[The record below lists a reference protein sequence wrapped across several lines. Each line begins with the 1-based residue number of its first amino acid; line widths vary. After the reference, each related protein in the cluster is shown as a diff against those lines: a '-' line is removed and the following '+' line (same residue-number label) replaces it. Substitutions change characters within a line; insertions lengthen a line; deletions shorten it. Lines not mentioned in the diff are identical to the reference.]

1 MTHHSKKHED
11 TEKKDAENEAVEVNI
26 ASQDVPAPEAVSEES
41 AAPSEKSEEEKL
53 KEELAAANDK
63 YLRLCAEYQ
72 NYRKRVSKDMS
83 NARYEGVF
91 STIQPFLQVFDH
103 FFMAVMASEKS
114 DNIDSIRQGLGMIL
128 TEFQKAIEELGI
140 QQIDANGK
148 DFDPE
153 LHEAISHEPSDKVAE
168 GKVSRQ
174 WSCGYKLGE
183 RLMRPAR
190 VVVSS
195 GPAKEEKTEETK

>member
-1 MTHHSKKHED
+1 MSQHSKHHE
-11 TEKKDAENEAVEVNI
+11 TNKQEENAPVEVNI
-26 ASQDVPAPEAVSEES
+26 AGQNVPAAEAVPVENNEG
-41 AAPSEKSEEEKL
+41 EKI

-72 NYRKRVSKDMS
+72 NYRKRVSKDIS
-83 NARYEGVF
+83 NARYEGVC

-103 FFMAVMASEKS
+103 FFMAVSAAENS
-114 DNIDSIRQGLGMIL
+114 DNTDSIRQGLTMIL
-128 TEFQKAIEELGI
+128 TEFQKALDELGVEK
-140 QQIDANGK
+140 IDADGK

-153 LHEAISHEPSDKVAE
+153 LHEAISNEASEKIAE

-195 GPAKEEKTEETK
+195 GPAKEEKTEENK

>member
-1 MTHHSKKHED
+1 MSHHNKKHDD
-11 TEKKDAENEAVEVNI
+11 TAPNVKENEAVEVNI
-26 ASQDVPAPEAVSEES
+26 SEQDAPAPEATSE
-41 AAPSEKSEEEKL
+41 AVPVEKSTEEKL

-63 YLRLCAEYQ
+63 YIRLCAEYQ
-72 NYRKRVSKDMS
+72 NYRKRVSKDIS

-91 STIQPFLQVFDH
+91 STIQPFLQVFNH
-103 FFMAVMASEKS
+103 FFMAVTAAEKS
-114 DNIDSIRQGLGMIL
+114 DNTNSIRQGLGMIL
-128 TEFQKAIEELGI
+128 TEFQKALDELGI
-140 QQIDANGK
+140 QKIDADGK

-153 LHEAISHEPSDKVAE
+153 LHEAISSEASDKIAE

-195 GPAKEEKTEETK
+195 GSAKDEKTEENK